1 MKCRSAHSLTVA
13 IVASVLLSVASAHAA
28 DAAAGW
34 KVEVG
39 GVRVVAPPPD
49 GNNDLRAFNWSA
61 GVTVSLVLTAPQGNI
76 VSVDGNA
83 SKIDSFTDD
92 KGTDLM
98 GHDNFGDSN
107 FSTGFGFNKAG
118 KSALVEA
125 SGSGRPAKGATQLK
139 LTGKVAVRT
148 SGQTKPVSA
157 DNVELKLGSELS
169 LNEMKFTVSGV
180 RLQGKDFAV
189 TLESKQDPEAI
200 SHLEFFDESGTRIES
215 HRSSSSSFGMQG
227 NTTYNWEFVLK
238 KQIDKAKIVATMWAD
253 MKTTEVPVSVKV
265 DLGL

>member
-1 MKCRSAHSLTVA
+1 M
-13 IVASVLLSVASAHAA
+13 IMASVSLGVASAHAA

-49 GNNDLRAFNWSA
+49 GNNDLRAFNWSP
-61 GVTVSLVLTAPQGNI
+61 GVTVSLVLIAPQGSI
-76 VSVDGNA
+76 VSVDRNA

-98 GHDNFGDSN
+98 THDNFGDSN
-107 FSTGFGFNKAG
+107 FSTGFGSNKAG
-118 KSALVEA
+118 KSVLVEA
-125 SGSGRPAKGATQLK
+125 HGSGRPAKGATQFK
-139 LTGKVAVRT
+139 LSGKVAVQT
-148 SGQTKPVSA
+148 ASQTKVVSA
-157 DNVELKLGSELS
+157 DNVELKLGSELN
-169 LNEMKFTVSGV
+169 LGEMKFTISGV

-189 TLESKQDPEAI
+189 TLQSKQDPEGI
-200 SHLEFFDESGTRIES
+200 SHLEFYDASGAKIES
-215 HRSSSSSFGMQG
+215 HRDSSSSWGMQG
-227 NTTYNWEFVLK
+227 DTTYNWEFTLK

-253 MKTTEVPVSVKV
+253 LKTTEVPVSVKV